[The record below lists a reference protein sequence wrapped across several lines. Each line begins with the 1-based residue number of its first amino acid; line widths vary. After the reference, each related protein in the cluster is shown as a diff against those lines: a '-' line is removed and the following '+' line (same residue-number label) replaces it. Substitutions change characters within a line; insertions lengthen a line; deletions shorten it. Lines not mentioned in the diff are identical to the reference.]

1 MLTEAMVLDRHG
13 GPEVLER
20 RTIDIGEPGAREVR
34 VRVRAV
40 AMNHMDL
47 WVRRGGPAFKLQY
60 PHRLGCDIAGEIEAV
75 GPGVTSVA
83 PGDRVMVQ
91 PGLSC
96 GVCRACLSG
105 SDNLCKGYRL
115 LGENAQGGYSRH
127 IHVPDVNVVKLG
139 DDLGFVDAAA
149 APLCTLTAWQMVHV
163 KGRVKAGQTVVVHAA
178 GSGVSTVIIQ
188 LAKLLGARVI
198 ATTTAPEKA
207 GRAREIGADD
217 VIVTSQEDYVAQV
230 KKLTRRE
237 GPDVIFDHLG
247 GEILEKAVTAVARGG
262 RVVTCGATA
271 GFTAKVDLRH
281 VFFRQ
286 VEILGSTMGSK
297 AMLLEAL
304 PFLASGA
311 LRPVIDRTL
320 PLWEAR
326 AAHEL
331 LEGRKVF
338 GKVVLLV
345 D

>member
-1 MLTEAMVLDRHG
+1 MTTEAMVLEQHG
-13 GPEVLER
+13 GPEVLIQK
-20 RTIDIGEPGAREVR
+20 TIELPPLGARDVR

-60 PHRLGCDIAGEIEAV
+60 PHRLGCDIAGEIEEVGAAV
-75 GPGVTSVA
+75 THVA

-96 GVCRACLSG
+96 GTCRACLSG
-105 SDNLCKGYRL
+105 HDNLCRSYKL

-127 IHVPDVNVVKLG
+127 VHVPDVNVVKIG
-139 DDLGFVDAAA
+139 PDLGFTEAAA
-149 APLCTLTAWQMVHV
+149 APLCTLTAWQMVV
-163 KGRVKAGQTVVVHAA
+163 SKGQVKAGQTVLVHAA

-188 LAKLLGARVI
+188 LCKLLGARVI
-198 ATTTAPEKA
+198 ATTTAPDKVA
-207 GRAREIGADD
+207 RAREVGADE
-217 VIVTSQEDYVAQV
+217 VILTSQEDYVAQT
-230 KKLTRRE
+230 KKLTSRE

-247 GEILEKAVTAVARGG
+247 GELLEKAVTVAARGG
-262 RVVTCGATA
+262 RIVTCGATA
-271 GFTAKVDLRH
+271 GFFAKVDLRH

-304 PFLASGA
+304 PFLQSGA
-311 LRPVIDRTL
+311 LRPVVDRTMS
-320 PLWEAR
+320 LWEAR

-338 GKVVLLV
+338 GKLVLTV

>member
-1 MLTEAMVLDRHG
+1 MLTEAVVLDRHG

-20 RTIDIGEPGAREVR
+20 RTIDLGELGPREVR

-47 WVRRGGPAFKLQY
+47 WVRRGGPAFRLQY

-83 PGDRVMVQ
+83 AGDRVMVQ

-96 GVCRACLSG
+96 GTCRACLSG
-105 SDNLCKGYRL
+105 KDNLCKTYRL

-127 IHVPDVNVVKLG
+127 VHVPDVNVVKIG
-139 DDLGFVDAAA
+139 DSLGFIDAAA
-149 APLCTLTAWQMVHV
+149 APLCTITAWQMVMQ
-163 KGRVKAGQTVVVHAA
+163 KAEVKAGQTVVVHAA
-178 GSGVSTVIIQ
+178 GSGVSSVIIQ

-198 ATTTAPEKA
+198 ATTTAREKA
-207 GRAREIGADD
+207 TRAREIGADE
-217 VIVTSQEDYVAQV
+217 VIVTSEEDYVALLR
-230 KKLTRRE
+230 KFTNRE
-237 GPDVIFDHLG
+237 GPDAIFDHLG
-247 GEILEKAVTAVARGG
+247 GELLEKAVTAVARGG
-262 RVVTCGATA
+262 RIVTCGATA
-271 GFTAKVDLRH
+271 AFHAKVDLRH

-286 VEILGSTMGSK
+286 VEIRGSTMGSK
-297 AMLLEAL
+297 ALLHEAL
-304 PFLASGA
+304 PFLQSGA

-320 PLWEAR
+320 PLWEAP
-326 AAHEL
+326 AAHAL

-338 GKVVLLV
+338 GKLVLTV